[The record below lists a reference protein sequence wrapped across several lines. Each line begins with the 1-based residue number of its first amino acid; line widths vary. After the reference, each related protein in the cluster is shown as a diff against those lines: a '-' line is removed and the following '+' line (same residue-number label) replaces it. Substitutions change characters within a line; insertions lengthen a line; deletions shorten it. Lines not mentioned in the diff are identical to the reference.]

1 MKNRTTWLL
10 AGGLLL
16 LFGAGYLVQQLLLP
30 DTGDYAV
37 LQVNGETVKRLKL
50 SEDTQFLVGDREGA
64 YNLVQIKEGQVS
76 VTEANCPDEICVKT
90 GAKQR
95 PGEIIACL
103 PHGLVIS
110 IEGQTPDTSAL
121 SD

>member
-50 SEDTQFLVGDREGA
+50 SEDTQFLVGDREGD
-64 YNLVQIKEGQVS
+64 YNLV
-76 VTEANCPDEICVKT
+76 
-90 GAKQR
+90 
-95 PGEIIACL
+95 
-103 PHGLVIS
+103 
-110 IEGQTPDTSAL
+110 
-121 SD
+121 